1 MPPRELL
8 FEGFDG
14 LVGDVDELSRLPPL
28 FSFWLLEAGMLH
40 AGGSSTSSGGS
51 SIGGGAGAA
60 GVAGRAQL
68 RRIEKGDA
76 LGDRLPLPGL
86 LGSRWSCGDPLGEML
101 GGDFVAGD
109 SPVGE
114 LPAEGF
120 VSSAPAAATDAACE
134 PPRRI
139 VSGELFGEAAPRDA
153 RPERNL
159 AKAEAPAPAP
169 APAPVPV
176 PVPVLVPASVPG
188 KLAHASRVCASCTAT
203 ERGGCCAA

>member
-1 MPPRELL
+1 MSTTLDAGEDRLIVDAFDRACAAYPRAY
-8 FEGFDG
+8 G
-14 LVGDVDELSRLPPL
+14 
-28 FSFWLLEAGMLH
+28 
-40 AGGSSTSSGGS
+40 
-51 SIGGGAGAA
+51 
-60 GVAGRAQL
+60 
-68 RRIEKGDA
+68 GDA
-76 LGDRLPLPGL
+76 PAEPPAAALAMP
-86 LGSRWSCGDPLGEML
+86 
-101 GGDFVAGD
+101 
-109 SPVGE
+109 
-114 LPAEGF
+114 PAEGF

-203 ERGGCCAA
+203 ERCGCCAA